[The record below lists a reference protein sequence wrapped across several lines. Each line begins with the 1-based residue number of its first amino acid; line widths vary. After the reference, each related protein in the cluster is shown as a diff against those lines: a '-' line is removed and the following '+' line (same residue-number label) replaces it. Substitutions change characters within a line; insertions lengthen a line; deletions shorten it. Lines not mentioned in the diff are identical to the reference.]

1 MITLIILICSA
12 VIMLLIGFFEIRIP
26 FIYQDPIIK
35 KKKRA
40 FSEANLKFERKV
52 KLENCQ

>member
-1 MITLIILICSA
+1 MIPLIILICSA